1 MWGADI
7 IFIDLQYNG
16 KYRYYFNMKE
26 AHKLKIVIYFSFCFM
41 FSSLFILI
49 INDKCIFVVNG
60 RDSLCS
66 LVHFPFAMIIVWI
79 CFCVVHWPLTFDT
92 LPLLFQFLRSRILMN
107 SVLTFQFCVALCY
120 KHGHLWLLQHVLSRA
135 HLEIWRNTN
144 KHNFFNSSSASEIFW
159 DIDLCVFNIAPCKK
173 WDVLGNKIGGKHS
186 ERSENSSRTAS
197 CVFFASQTNYQALFT
212 QTQGKLS
219 FIQNLGSNFL
229 TWGTESFLLD
239 SNFYLYPGL

>member
-1 MWGADI
+1 M
-7 IFIDLQYNG
+7 
-16 KYRYYFNMKE
+16 NM
-26 AHKLKIVIYFSFCFM
+26 F
-41 FSSLFILI
+41 
-49 INDKCIFVVNG
+49 
-60 RDSLCS
+60 LC
-66 LVHFPFAMIIVWI
+66 
-79 CFCVVHWPLTFDT
+79 CPLTIDIWHT
-92 LPLLFQFLRSRILMN
+92 SAALSVSLRSRILMN

-120 KHGHLWLLQHVLSRA
+120 KHGQLWLLQHVLSRA

-144 KHNFFNSSSASEIFW
+144 KHNFFNSSSASEIFR
-159 DIDLCVFNIAPCKK
+159 DIDLCVFNIAACKK

-229 TWGTESFLLD
+229 TWGTESLLLVTFLQAFNLISCRVNYCMKD
-239 SNFYLYPGL
+239 FYLTESAEWQYDSMIVWQSW